1 MDKVAIVGAGPGGLA
16 AARWLRSEG
25 FEPRLFEQA
34 HAIGGQWSGDERHSG
49 VWSTLHTNTSRVLTQ
64 FSDLPH
70 RPGLPVYPSNRQLHD
85 YLARYADHFDLR
97 SRTRLDTTVHRIE
110 QSSGGWTLRHD
121 GGEETFER
129 VIVASGRFHHPLIPR
144 VPGLDGFAGSEGVA
158 HTYECKRPERYRGK
172 RVLVA
177 GCAISALEIASD
189 LAMQGAERVVVCQRR
204 QRYVLPKLAAGVSTD
219 QLLFTRELALAQ
231 ATLPPDRWAATLKE
245 LVLRLGGSPDQY
257 GAPKPADS
265 IADAGL
271 TLCQHYLPM
280 VAEGRIGIRP
290 WIDAVEGER
299 VRFADGHAEAFDAI
313 LFGTGFELHLPFL
326 DDAIRRTLDLDAQHI
341 DLVRHSFHPELPGLA
356 FMGLWDQSGPFLPP
370 LELQARWIAYV
381 WSGAIAA
388 PSADEMAQS
397 LADLR
402 ARRHL
407 PAKTAMHLVAL
418 DFARAA
424 GVEPDP
430 AQWPRLAD
438 ALRRGPLL
446 PVSFR
451 LQGRD
456 ALPDAAERFEAEL
469 GVCGETIW

>member
-34 HAIGGQWSGDERHSG
+34 RAIGGQWSGDERFCG
-49 VWSTLHTNTSRVLTQ
+49 VWPTLHTNTSRALTQ

-70 RPGLPVYPSNRQLHD
+70 LPGLPLYPSNRELHD
-85 YLARYADHFDLR
+85 YLGRYADHFDLR
-97 SRTRLDTTVHRIE
+97 ARTRLGTTVHRIE
-110 QSSGGWTLRHD
+110 RAARGWTLRHD
-121 GGEETFER
+121 GGDETFER
-129 VIVASGRFHHPLIPR
+129 VIVASGRFHHPKLPSVSGI
-144 VPGLDGFAGSEGVA
+144 DGFTGSLGVA
-158 HTYECKRPERYRGK
+158 HTYGYKQPQRYRGK

-189 LAMQGAERVVVCQRR
+189 LAMLGAARVVVCQRR
-204 QRYVLPKLAAGVSTD
+204 QRYVLPKQAAGATTD
-219 QLLFTRELALAQ
+219 GLLFTRELAHAQ
-231 ATLPPDRWAATLKE
+231 ATLPPEQWAATIKD
-245 LVLRLGGSPDQY
+245 LVLRVAGSPEQY

-265 IADAGL
+265 IAEAGL

-280 VAEGRIGIRP
+280 VAEGRIDVRP
-290 WIDAVEGER
+290 WMAAIEGEQ
-299 VRFADGHAEAFDAI
+299 VSFADGRAESFDAI
-313 LFGTGFELHLPFL
+313 IFGTGFELRLPFL
-326 DDAIRRTLDLDAQHI
+326 DDEILRSLDLDGQHI
-341 DLVRHSFHPELPGLA
+341 DLVRRSFHPDLPGLA
-356 FMGLWDQSGPFLPP
+356 FVGLWDQSGPNLPP

-397 LADLR
+397 LADVR

-430 AQWPRLAD
+430 AQWPRLAN
-438 ALRRGPLL
+438 ALRHGPLL

-456 ALPDAAERFEAEL
+456 ALPDAAQRFEADL
-469 GVCGETIW
+469 PASFS